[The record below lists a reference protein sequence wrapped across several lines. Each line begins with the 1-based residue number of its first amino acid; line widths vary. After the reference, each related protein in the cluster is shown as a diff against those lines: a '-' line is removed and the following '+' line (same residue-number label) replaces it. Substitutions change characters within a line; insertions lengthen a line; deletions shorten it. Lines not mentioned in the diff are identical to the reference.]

1 MFQGR
6 CLEFG
11 PDGTPLY
18 VPFPTDNP
26 PHHLFKRSLI
36 FNTTGRGRVAG
47 SIDQEYLEQI
57 VQDFNKTINGEEAE
71 RGLGSSSSVIFDDPI
86 DIPEPELEDITTKVF
101 QSTSSSPWSEAET
114 EEEFVADV
122 DIIYQSPASPPVSGC
137 RPSQYCTISLISLI
151 SFSLLFFIIS

>member
-1 MFQGR
+1 M
-6 CLEFG
+6 EFG

-57 VQDFNKTINGEEAE
+57 VQDFNKTINGEAE

-122 DIIYQSPASPPVSGC
+122 DIIYQSPPVSGC
-137 RPSQYCTISLISLI
+137 CPSQYCTISLISLI
-151 SFSLLFFIIS
+151 SFSILFFIIS